1 MKKSNW
7 LKCAVL
13 SSVAALSFT
22 GNAMAA
28 EIEPEMQEFVLD
40 AMVVTASR
48 IPTSITEA
56 KADISVITRKE
67 IEEQHIEDVEE
78 ALRKVP
84 GVQFLNYG
92 ANNMNANLS
101 GIRING
107 SKDIVILVDGVRLT
121 DFEGTGGSGYAYTAL
136 MNNMDNIESIEV
148 LRGAAGTVYG
158 SGAKGGVINIITR
171 KVNETKSTI
180 DVSKGS
186 FGKEAYKFNT
196 QGRNKGLYYNAYY
209 SKILSGDIKDG
220 DSNNWPSSSD
230 SKNAGIKVGYEI
242 NDNHNVSVSYDE
254 SKSSYNGEDFI
265 YENKFQGA
273 HDTKS
278 VTVKYDAKFDEHW
291 SNALTY
297 RTNSDKGY
305 YAQLKSSGSY
315 HKPMDID
322 YTFISDQ
329 VTFVDSRNTL
339 IFGMDYSKGKDNI
352 KKVADYD
359 DEGEDFTGDAIED
372 FRSMENYSY
381 YLQND
386 WRVLPTVTLSG
397 GVRYDNPKGDK
408 YSQDYDS
415 NTSYSYKISWDVSDK
430 DILYAGRSDFYI
442 LPSMTQLYDKEYGNA
457 LLKPTKGRTT
467 SVGYNRKFDDSNI
480 FTLNWFKTESESYIG
495 IVKDENGE
503 FKEWSNC
510 GGGIDRGW
518 NAQFMTQID
527 DNWSANIGWAHLYHD
542 VDGDAN
548 YSMGYYP
555 KDMATFAIN
564 YEKEKFGASF
574 SGFYFMRKVNEDYAH
589 LKGWPSDNYGVY
601 NLSLNYAP
609 DKNMNFYFKV
619 ENIFDKLW
627 AEHTDV
633 VHSGK
638 PGTWYSMPGRSFVL
652 GMQVKF

>member
-28 EIEPEMQEFVLD
+28 EVEPEMQEFVLD

-67 IEEQHIEDVEE
+67 IEEQNIEDVEE

-107 SKDIVILVDGVRLT
+107 SKDIVILVDGVRIT
-121 DFEGTGGSGYAYTAL
+121 DFQGAGESGYAYAAL

-158 SGAKGGVINIITR
+158 SNAKGGVINIITR
-171 KVNETKSTI
+171 KANETKSTI
-180 DVSKGS
+180 DVSKGNFS
-186 FGKEAYKFNT
+186 REAYKFNT
-196 QGRNKGLYYNAYY
+196 MGRNKGLSYNAYY
-209 SKILSGDIKDG
+209 NKSLTGDIKDG
-220 DSNNWPSSSD
+220 EGNEWPGSTN
-230 SKNAGIKVGYEI
+230 SKNAGVKIGYDF
-242 NDNHNVSVSYDE
+242 NDDHTLTVSYDE
-254 SKSSYNGEDFI
+254 TKSNYGGEDFI
-265 YENKFQGA
+265 YKNHYIGSYN
-273 HDTKS
+273 TKNL
-278 VTVKYDAKFDEHW
+278 TLKYDAAIDEHW
-291 SNALTY
+291 NNSLTY
-297 RTNSDKGY
+297 RKNNANGK
-305 YAQLKSSGSY
+305 YAQF
-315 HKPMDID
+315 KPSEEPYFNPNDVD

-339 IFGMDYSKGKDNI
+339 IFGFDYSKAYDNI
-352 KKVADYD
+352 KRGIRVNGKPSKANR
-359 DEGEDFTGDAIED
+359 T
-372 FRSMENYSY
+372 MKNYSY

-386 WRVLPTVTLSG
+386 WKILPTVTLSG
-397 GVRYDNPKGDK
+397 GVRYDKPEPDK
-408 YSQDYDS
+408 YAAKFDDH
-415 NTSYSYKISWDVSDK
+415 TAFSYKLSWDVSDK

-442 LPSMTQLYDKEYGNA
+442 LPSMTQLYQDKYGNA
-457 LLKPTKGRTT
+457 KLKPAEGRTT
-467 SVGYNRKFDDSNI
+467 SVGYSRKFDDNNV
-480 FTLNWFKTESESYIG
+480 FTLNWFKTESDVLIG
-495 IVKDENGE
+495 YDGNQQQN
-503 FKEWSNC
+503 FDN
-510 GGGIDRGW
+510 GIDRGW

-527 DNWSANIGWAHLYHD
+527 DNWSANIGWAHLYHHA
-542 VDGDAN
+542 DGDN

-564 YEKEKFGASF
+564 YNDEKFGASF
-574 SGFYFMRKVNEDYAH
+574 NGFYFMRKVNSLYSDVQ
-589 LKGWPSDNYGVY
+589 GWPANNYGVY
-601 NLSLNYAP
+601 NLSLNYTP
-609 DKNMNFYFKV
+609 EKNMTFYAKI

-627 AEHTDV
+627 AEHTNVIHGGEPD
-633 VHSGK
+633 S
-638 PGTWYSMPGRSFVL
+638 WYAMPGRGIVL
-652 GMQVKF
+652 GMQLKF

>member
-78 ALRKVP
+78 ALRTVP

-92 ANNMNANLS
+92 ANNVNADTS
-101 GIRING
+101 AIRING

-121 DFEGTGGSGYAYTAL
+121 DFNGAGNSTRAFAAL
-136 MNNMDNIESIEV
+136 MSNMDNVERIEV

-158 SGAKGGVINIITR
+158 SGAAGGVINIITR
-171 KVNETKSTI
+171 KISETKSSI
-180 DVSKGS
+180 DISRGT

-196 QGRNKGLYYNAYY
+196 MGRNKGLSYNAYY
-209 SKILSGDIKDG
+209 DKSLTGDVDDG
-220 DSNNWPSSSD
+220 DGTTWHGGTN
-230 SKNAGIKVGYEI
+230 SKNAGIKVGYDF
-242 NDNHNVSVSYDE
+242 NDDHTFTVSYDE
-254 SKSSYNGEDFI
+254 SKVRSNSEDIPANNFYDGFYNSK
-265 YENKFQGA
+265 NL
-273 HDTKS
+273 TL
-278 VTVKYDAKFDEHW
+278 KYDAKINDHW
-291 SNALTY
+291 SNSLVY
-297 RTNSDKGY
+297 RQNDIDRK
-305 YAQLKSSGSY
+305 YAKIQEGIEPSY
-315 HKPMDID
+315 EPTSYD

-339 IFGMDYSKGKDNI
+339 IFGMDYSKGYNNI
-352 KKVADYD
+352 KTLA
-359 DEGEDFTGDAIED
+359 GDGLAN
-372 FRSMENYSY
+372 RYMKNYSY

-386 WRVLPTVTLSG
+386 WKILPTVTLSG
-397 GVRYDNPKGDK
+397 GVRYDKPEGDQYSPKMDTH
-408 YSQDYDS
+408 
-415 NTSYSYKISWDVSDK
+415 TSVSYKLSWDVSDK

-442 LPSMTQLYDKEYGNA
+442 LPDMFQLYDPDYGNPD
-457 LLKPTKGRTT
+457 LKPVEGRTT
-467 SVGYNRKFDDSNI
+467 SVGYNRKFDDNNI
-480 FTLNWFKTESESYIG
+480 LTLNWFKTESDSALGYTP
-495 IVKDENGE
+495 DDHFDN
-503 FKEWSNC
+503 SPS
-510 GGGIDRGW
+510 IDRGW

-527 DNWSANIGWAHLYHD
+527 DNWSANIGWAHLYHRN
-542 VDGDAN
+542 DGDRAFQR
-548 YSMGYYP
+548 GYYP

-564 YEKEKFGASF
+564 YEKDKFGASF
-574 SGFYFMRKVNEDYAH
+574 NGFYFMRKVNQDADYEP
-589 LKGWPSDNYGVY
+589 GWPADNFGVY

-609 DKNMNFYFKV
+609 EKNMTFYAKI

-633 VHSGK
+633 IHSGK
-638 PGTWYSMPGRSFVL
+638 PGSWYSMPGRSFVL